1 MEPRY
6 RFRLYLLTAGI
17 LAGFGAL
24 LMRLHDFQILR
35 RDKYLGMV
43 PGDSKVTIREPGTRG
58 DITDRNGIVLATN
71 IRDYEVTFNLAEID
85 AAYRRQHTDRP
96 EVKRIVLEHG
106 MQREKTE
113 RDIVGI
119 VLETVIPPLQNL
131 GLARNFNAT
140 ALRTHY
146 VTHHGLVP
154 FTYRADL
161 SYEEFAKFAEH
172 NLELPGVYLGLN
184 SQRKYPYGTLGSH
197 VLGYMKSWEKAD
209 IPEGADR
216 KYDHY
221 IGDAKGIAGIEKTM
235 DDYLR
240 GLEGTREMLKDEKG
254 AIRGM
259 VGYVRPGAGAKVALT
274 LDARVQYLA
283 EETLRHAGRA
293 AAVVMDVET
302 GEVLAMASVPDFDPN
317 NFVPKINPEQWKAYD
332 FSKARKS
339 GNEAEPLL
347 NRCIS
352 NFVPGSTFKLGTALS
367 GAIKG
372 YANRTFSC
380 DGFVSYG
387 NAKVGCWIWN
397 KSHGSHGSETLPVAI
412 KNSCNPYFNK
422 LAGVVGSKGMTDG
435 FTMLGFG
442 KPTGIPLPN
451 EAGGVIMGNRE
462 WRAKHP
468 GAPVTE
474 HDIALFSIGQS
485 VLATPLQLC
494 SMVTSIANG
503 GKYYQPRIVKKVVAA
518 DGTTLVADKPKI
530 EVDLLKQGVKESDLV
545 TIRKGMWMAVNE
557 GGTASAVKLPDIQIG
572 AKTGTAQVNLILK
585 THDCWTVAFAPFEKP
600 KYAVCVMV
608 QDGGSGGHTAG
619 PLVQHL
625 IRGLINK
632 DRGVKLPL
640 QVQKEYGGHMK
651 PIESIAALEDL
662 PAADP
667 NDTAGEDTGDEVMG
681 DDAGAPP
688 EPEKTTPAA
697 VPTIDPGVDEEGT
710 IPKAVPVR

>member
-43 PGDSKVTIREPGTRG
+43 PGDTKVTIREPGTRG

-85 AAYRRQHTDRP
+85 TAYGRQHSDRP
-96 EVKRIVLEHG
+96 EIKRITLTHG
-106 MQREKTE
+106 MQRPVTE

-131 GLARNFNAT
+131 GLARNFNAG

-146 VTHHGLVP
+146 VTHRGLVP
-154 FTYRADL
+154 FSYRTDL

-184 SQRKYPYGTLGSH
+184 SQRKYPYGSLASH
-197 VLGYMKSWEKAD
+197 VLGYMKGWDKAD
-209 IPEGADR
+209 IPEEANR
-216 KYDHY
+216 KYNHY
-221 IGDAKGIAGIEKTM
+221 VGDAKGIAGIERTM

-240 GLEGTREMLKDEKG
+240 GPEGTREMLKDEKG

-259 VGYVRPGAGAKVALT
+259 VGYVRPGIGAKVELT
-274 LDARVQYLA
+274 LDARIQYLA
-283 EETLRHAGRA
+283 EDTLRHAGRA
-293 AAVVMDVET
+293 AAVIMDVET

-317 NFVPKINPEQWKAYD
+317 NFVPKIDPQQWTNYD
-332 FSKARKS
+332 YRLVPKKGPDGKMTTVKS
-339 GNEAEPLL
+339 GNEAQPLM

-352 NFVPGSTFKLGTALS
+352 NFTPGSTFKLGTAIS
-367 GAIKG
+367 GALVG
-372 YANRTFSC
+372 QANRVFSC
-380 DGFVSYG
+380 EGYVAYG
-387 NAKVGCWIWN
+387 SAKVGCWIWN
-397 KSHGSHGSETLPVAI
+397 KSRGSHGSEALPVAI

-422 LAGVVGSKGMTDG
+422 LANTIGGKAMTDG
-435 FTMLGFG
+435 FTLLGFG
-442 KPTGIPLPN
+442 RPTGIPLPN
-451 EAGGVIMGNRE
+451 EAAGVVLGNRA

-468 GAPVTE
+468 GASLTP

-503 GKYYQPRIVKKVVAA
+503 GKYYQPRIVKKVVAS
-518 DGTTLVADKPKI
+518 DGTVLVADKPKL
-530 EVDLLKQGVKESDLV
+530 EVDLLKEGVKESDLT

-572 AKTGTAQVNLILK
+572 ANRHRPGQHPSQNARLL
-585 THDCWTVAFAPFEKP
+585 
-600 KYAVCVMV
+600 
-608 QDGGSGGHTAG
+608 DGRLR
-619 PLVQHL
+619 PL
-625 IRGLINK
+625 
-632 DRGVKLPL
+632 
-640 QVQKEYGGHMK
+640 
-651 PIESIAALEDL
+651 
-662 PAADP
+662 
-667 NDTAGEDTGDEVMG
+667 
-681 DDAGAPP
+681 
-688 EPEKTTPAA
+688 
-697 VPTIDPGVDEEGT
+697 
-710 IPKAVPVR
+710 